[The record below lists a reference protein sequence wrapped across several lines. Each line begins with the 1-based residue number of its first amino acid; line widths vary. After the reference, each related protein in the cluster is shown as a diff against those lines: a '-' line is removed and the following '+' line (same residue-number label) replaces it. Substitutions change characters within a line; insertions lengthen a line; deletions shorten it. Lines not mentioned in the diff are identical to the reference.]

1 MTHGREAFRAN
12 EFYSQLGDWELEF
25 VSKTGKA
32 RTPVIQ
38 GDEIETVQK
47 MYKKYATLARE
58 YYQDEMKADNIQ
70 EGNIFENLGE

>member
-1 MTHGREAFRAN
+1 
-12 EFYSQLGDWELEF
+12 
-25 VSKTGKA
+25 
-32 RTPVIQ
+32 
-38 GDEIETVQK
+38 